1 MEEGIERAY
10 TKDSQRLA
18 QLNVLKFELDQLI
31 VPLDSNQMTDRI
43 DFYQKLEKVVTY
55 NLGFAIQKN
64 AGTLNEGT
72 RRMVSTVKEIG

>member
-1 MEEGIERAY
+1 
-10 TKDSQRLA
+10 
-18 QLNVLKFELDQLI
+18 
-31 VPLDSNQMTDRI
+31 MTDRI